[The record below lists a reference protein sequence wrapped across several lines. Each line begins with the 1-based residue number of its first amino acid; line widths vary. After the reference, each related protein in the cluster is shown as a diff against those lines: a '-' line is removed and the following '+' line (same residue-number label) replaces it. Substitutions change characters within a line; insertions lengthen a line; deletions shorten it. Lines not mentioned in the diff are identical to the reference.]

1 MPTPYPNTV
10 RSEQIGPRTGHPD
23 RKVLT
28 CPQSESGRAPSDLLV
43 AVVIAAAPWVAI
55 TTALTLAELLP
66 SWIVILM
73 LALGGVGLVLRPYA
87 KEFTC
92 ASPLRASWASPRPL
106 TLSASS
112 RPFSGSAAP
121 VPRREERAPAA
132 AGHLPGTSK
141 GSAGPASPTTS
152 ASRPSALVTQRSSP
166 VEPHGT
172 SRAPDDGTLVVR
184 GGR

>member
-43 AVVIAAAPWVAI
+43 AVVIAAAPWVAV

-66 SWIVILM
+66 SWIVVLM
-73 LALGGVGLVLRPYA
+73 LALGGVGLVLRPCS

-92 ASPLRASWASPRPL
+92 ASTPRSSWASPQQL

-112 RPFSGSAAP
+112 RHSSGSAVPAP
-121 VPRREERAPAA
+121 LHERPAPGA
-132 AGHLPGTSK
+132 AGRSPETSA
-141 GSAGPASPTTS
+141 GSAASASPTTS
-152 ASRPSALVTQRSSP
+152 APRPSALATPRSSP
-166 VEPHGT
+166 VEPRGT
-172 SRAPDDGTLVVR
+172 SRAPDLGALVVR